1 MNSIELAIEAI
12 EQKVKEGNMT
22 FEEEQGA
29 YQAWLDLKK
38 ENIRYKNN

>member
-12 EQKVKEGNMT
+12 EEKVKKGNMT

-38 ENIRYKNN
+38 ELRYKDN